1 MKFVKRSN
9 LWMKYNYMFVNEYF
23 VSSMAFHVFLP
34 SIKEL
39 LIQAITAG
47 AIEGMYPRC
56 EEYDEIIYKK

>member
-1 MKFVKRSN
+1 
-9 LWMKYNYMFVNEYF
+9 MKYNYMFVNEYF